1 MRRTDFCL
9 LTSSYEHPRLA
20 GSRMRQ
26 PLSRLRSRRDRLFH
40 GSAIRFGGPHVSP
53 SRVTAVGLLF
63 PSRCVRAGPLTSLSP
78 LPRVSPRS
86 RGVRTRESRRDRLQ
100 LTRVNGAS
108 RADDPGCLPSGKD
121 PSPRDALSSARLRTS
136 PGSRFGHRMPGS
148 RRLFTPGCSCEHP
161 GAGLPSTCPV
171 ANGSHASS
179 SLGAACRLLQPEY
192 DARAHPSS
200 CRPSHAS
207 GAFAPLL
214 AGTNRCRLRWP
225 PRCVAAP
232 RACEPRPVHTD
243 LRAAC
248 SACADE
254 TNRGPKRSSKGDFAR
269 SWTMSRMPF
278 SWRFGH
284 PGHRLD
290 PSRRLED
297 LRDSSRRP
305 RPPSDAS
312 PRRETPSKRS
322 GCLLP
327 RWNPYASGGLLL
339 RARLDRG
346 PVTPPPQRHCSGA
359 RAPFSPFPQR
369 LPLTRKALEPA
380 RPTEPWEPKP
390 PRYDQ
395 SQRPSRLLRP
405 NQLAG

>member
-1 MRRTDFCL
+1 MRYAPPRTVITPVSPPRASARGAEYPWASAAPSIRLAAPRSSRRAMRRTDFCL

-20 GSRMRQ
+20 GSRCVN
-26 PLSRLRSRRDRLFH
+26 
-40 GSAIRFGGPHVSP
+40 RFRACAVGEIACF
-53 SRVTAVGLLF
+53 TAVRFASVGRTFSLDGHRSGLVV
-63 PSRCVRAGPLTSLSP
+63 PAAMRACRTSDIPVASSPCADPLA
-78 LPRVSPRS
+78 RS
-86 RGVRTRESRRDRLQ
+86 NTRESRRDRLQ

-108 RADDPGCLPSGKD
+108 RADDPGCLPSCKD

-148 RRLFTPGCSCEHP
+148 RRLFTPGCPCEHP

-232 RACEPRPVHTD
+232 GACEPRPVHTD

-254 TNRGPKRSSKGDFAR
+254 TSRGPKRSSKGERALLDDVARALLVALRAPGSPAR
-269 SWTMSRMPF
+269 SVAEV
-278 SWRFGH
+278 G
-284 PGHRLD
+284 G
-290 PSRRLED
+290 
-297 LRDSSRRP
+297 
-305 RPPSDAS
+305 PP
-312 PRRETPSKRS
+312 
-322 GCLLP
+322 
-327 RWNPYASGGLLL
+327 
-339 RARLDRG
+339 
-346 PVTPPPQRHCSGA
+346 
-359 RAPFSPFPQR
+359 
-369 LPLTRKALEPA
+369 
-380 RPTEPWEPKP
+380 
-390 PRYDQ
+390 
-395 SQRPSRLLRP
+395 
-405 NQLAG
+405 